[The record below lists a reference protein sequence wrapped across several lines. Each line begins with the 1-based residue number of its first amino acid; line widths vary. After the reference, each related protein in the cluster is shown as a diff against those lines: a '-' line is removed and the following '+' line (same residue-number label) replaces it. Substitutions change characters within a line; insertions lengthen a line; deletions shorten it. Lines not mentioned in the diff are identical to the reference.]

1 MKEIVMVV
9 LCSVLIFTTSC
20 MTKED
25 YEAAIRVEPIITNWL
40 PNETFVVV
48 DAVKKVDG
56 FEMGR
61 VIVRR
66 NKDGVPFSAMVIP
79 IKEIPV
85 GSEVKIARVDYM
97 HHHSMQK
104 DFLLVR

>member
-1 MKEIVMVV
+1 MRKMIMVV
-9 LCSVLIFTTSC
+9 LCGALMFATSC
-20 MTKED
+20 MTRED
-25 YEAAIRVEPIITNWL
+25 REAAIHVEPIVTDWL

-48 DAVKKVDG
+48 DGVKKVDG

-79 IKEIPV
+79 IREISV
-85 GSEVKIARVDYM
+85 GSKVKIARIDYM

-104 DFLLVR
+104 NFLLVR